1 MGVFFFLYL
10 GLILLLEFL
19 LICWFVFIIY
29 NMLWKDFIILIIKYD
44 MKKIEFVYD
53 NYIVMYLYFYY
64 FVFKVCINKL

>member
-44 MKKIEFVYD
+44 MKKI
-53 NYIVMYLYFYY
+53 
-64 FVFKVCINKL
+64 